1 MAPLFILLF
10 VLLAVEKSVGPLS
23 PNCMHLPPIYSV
35 GSANVSQ
42 QNVSVPQSPKPKIS
56 AGHQLLTNGQ
66 FALPKKSESQR
77 KVSVNSAQQI
87 VSDEQNVPSSEVDKV
102 PGAFLEF
109 SLPIEK
115 HQNSLG
121 QYLAEL
127 SNYYHSAQLHVP
139 PSTIARV
146 LLRMQNEMNFHRLKT
161 SATQL
166 PYPLTLEN
174 FRFEKEADSNGMGG
188 DIRITFIDQCQIC
201 SQNELTM
208 SKLITMSPQQ
218 ISEMRLNSDQS
229 DIAWFLGSVIHLL
242 AFQTYPLE
250 EWHIRDK
257 ILANQCQL
265 SGTFKMPQ
273 NSESFCMFLLQN
285 SVNKM
290 LFSAEKLQIRTD
302 FPRGFEKQ
310 YAILGQIM
318 RNALHADSEKRT
330 FDKNGQLLKLA
341 ANLILH

>member
-10 VLLAVEKSVGPLS
+10 VLLAVEESVGPLS
-23 PNCMHLPPIYSV
+23 PNC
-35 GSANVSQ
+35 
-42 QNVSVPQSPKPKIS
+42 
-56 AGHQLLTNGQ
+56 T
-66 FALPKKSESQR
+66 LPKKSESQR
-77 KVSVNSAQQI
+77 KVSVISAQQI
-87 VSDEQNVPSSEVDKV
+87 VSDEQNVSSSEVDKV
-102 PGAFLEF
+102 PGDFLEF

-174 FRFEKEADSNGMGG
+174 FRSEKEADSNGMGG

-218 ISEMRLNSDQS
+218 ISVPKISILFLKIISKEMRLNSDQS

-265 SGTFKMPQ
+265 GGTFKMPQ
-273 NSESFCMFLLQN
+273 TSESFCMFLLQN

-318 RNALHADSEKRT
+318 RNALHVDSEKRT
-330 FDKNGQLLKLA
+330 FDGNGQLLKLA
-341 ANLILH
+341 ANLISH

>member
-1 MAPLFILLF
+1 MAPLFIFLF

-23 PNCMHLPPIYSV
+23 PNCMHFPPIYCV
-35 GSANVSQ
+35 GSANVPN
-42 QNVSVPQSPKPKIS
+42 QNVSVPQSPKQKIS
-56 AGHQLLTNGQ
+56 AGHQLLANGQ
-66 FALPKKSESQR
+66 FSLSKKSESQR
-77 KVSVNSAQQI
+77 KVSVNSSQQI
-87 VSDEQNVPSSEVDKV
+87 VSDEQKLSSSELEKV
-102 PGAFLEF
+102 QGAFLEF
-109 SLPIEK
+109 SVPVEK

-127 SNYYHSAQLHVP
+127 SKYYHSARLHVP

-146 LLRMQNEMNFHRLKT
+146 LLGMKNEMDFHRIKT
-161 SATQL
+161 KATEL

-174 FRFEKEADSNGMGG
+174 FRVEKQSSDSNGMGG
-188 DIRITFIDQCQIC
+188 NIRITFIDECRIC

-218 ISEMRLNSDQS
+218 ISEMRLNSDKS

-250 EWHIRDK
+250 EWHIRNK
-257 ILANQCQL
+257 TLSNQCQL
-265 SGTFKMPQ
+265 DGTFKMPQ

-330 FDKNGQLLKLA
+330 FDRNGQLLKLA
-341 ANLILH
+341 AGLTV